1 MIMFYFFPFFVS
13 SLFVHTPSSTKH
25 QYPQTEI
32 NNKTNKETNKQKHVS
47 HNLVGCKCFNAIM
60 VTNIFFFS
68 CYFPSFFQR
77 YYQIVIFSSA
87 EHSIMALTLNT
98 VDKGNSPFS
107 CFLCWRFMVIFGKRN
122 KIDWEKKNNKGS

>member
-25 QYPQTEI
+25 QYPQTEL

-77 YYQIVIFSSA
+77 YYQIVIFFFCRTFHYGSYA
-87 EHSIMALTLNT
+87 EHGRQRKFPL
-98 VDKGNSPFS
+98 
-107 CFLCWRFMVIFGKRN
+107 FLFFMLAFHGDFWKRKQN
-122 KIDWEKKNNKGS
+122 RLGEKK